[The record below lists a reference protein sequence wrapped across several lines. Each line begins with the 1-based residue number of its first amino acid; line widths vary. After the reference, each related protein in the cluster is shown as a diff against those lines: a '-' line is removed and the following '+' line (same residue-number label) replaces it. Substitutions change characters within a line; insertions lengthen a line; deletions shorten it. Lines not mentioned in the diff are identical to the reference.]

1 MNETHEKSGIGKNGI
16 EKKLGLNGLAV
27 LAALMILYG
36 ISCTAVQSW
45 QLYMDDFAGIIEL
58 LLLSLAIS
66 ALWLGMYWY
75 LDRVRRE
82 SIKMT
87 LLSFLLGA
95 SAYIT
100 CRTGIGWIAGKG
112 SFPLMENVCIPVF
125 SFFVIFVSI
134 VLRFPSFDELVD
146 SFIYG
151 AFVGTGIAFAA
162 CMTAFTRYAS
172 LDGQFVIIELI
183 TRISVYAAICALTGF
198 LLHQSLIKRRGPGV
212 AASPALMAVLLYLDF
227 IIENHFLGQVATAGF
242 TLIPVLISA
251 AFAVL
256 LLAVVILLI
265 HRILGK
271 GEADVASMT
280 VPRSRAISL
289 GIAVLSV
296 LLAISALGIRV
307 RQFQTRKFVS
317 PDGNWTFRLPANF
330 SATEETV
337 QGSIFS
343 FDASESRTFYT
354 NDSASIKLYV
364 FSDTEPEFGNPS
376 DIRSAYGWQ
385 VSSQTVPFVSE
396 DSYAQPCIMYQ
407 TSLYMQKEGTE
418 DGRTLLVDV
427 FSSRKN
433 DAELARTLRV
443 FMKTVEARND

>member
-1 MNETHEKSGIGKNGI
+1 MNETHEKSGTGKNGI

-27 LAALMILYG
+27 LAALMLLYG

-58 LLLSLAIS
+58 LLLSLIIS

-183 TRISVYAAICALTGF
+183 TKLSVYAAICALTGF
-198 LLHQSLIKRRGPGV
+198 LLHQSLVKRKGPFV
-212 AASPALMAVLLYLDF
+212 FVSLAVMAALLYFDF
-227 IIENHFLGQVATAGF
+227 VIENHFLGQVATAGF

-271 GEADVASMT
+271 GEADAASMT

-289 GIAVLSV
+289 GIAVVSV
-296 LLAISALGIRV
+296 LLVLSALGIRT
-307 RQFQTRKFVS
+307 RQFQTKTFVS
-317 PDGNWTFRLPANF
+317 SDGNWTFRLPVNF
-330 SATEETV
+330 SAKEETV

-343 FDASESRTFYT
+343 FGASEGRTFYT
-354 NDSASIKLYV
+354 NDSTSIKLYV
-364 FSDTEPEFGNPS
+364 FSGAEPEFGNPA
-376 DIRSAYGWQ
+376 DIRSVYGWQ
-385 VSSQTVPFVSE
+385 IRSKTTSFIAE

-407 TSLYMQKEGTE
+407 TSVYMQKEGTKE
-418 DGRTLLVDV
+418 EKAILLDA

>member
-58 LLLSLAIS
+58 LLLSLVIS

-100 CRTGIGWIAGKG
+100 CRTGVGWIAGKG
-112 SFPLMENVCIPVF
+112 NFPLLENICIPVF

-134 VLRFPSFDELVD
+134 VLLFPSFDELVD

-162 CMTAFTRYAS
+162 CMTAFTRYNS

-183 TRISVYAAICALTGF
+183 TRISVYAAIGALTGF
-198 LLHQSLIKRRGPGV
+198 LLHQSLVKRKWV
-212 AASPALMAVLLYLDF
+212 FVFVSLAVMAALLYLDF

-256 LLAVVILLI
+256 LLAVVVVFI
-265 HRILGK
+265 HHILGR
-271 GEADVASMT
+271 GEVDTDSLNLS
-280 VPRSRAISL
+280 RSRAIPL
-289 GIAVLSV
+289 GTAVLAV
-296 LLAISALGIRV
+296 LLAVFALGIRS
-307 RQFQTRKFVS
+307 RQCRTGKFVS
-317 PDGNWTFRLPANF
+317 ADGNWTFRLPANF

-418 DGRTLLVDV
+418 DERTLLVDV

-433 DAELARTLRV
+433 DAELARTLRI
-443 FMKTVEARND
+443 FMKTLEARND